1 MRRSDLQDRVL
12 IMAPVGQ
19 DAAAMA
25 HLLQEHGFDPKICA
39 APVECMREIELGAGA
54 LVLTEEM
61 LEHPGISTLFEALHA
76 QPAWSEL
83 PLILLTKG
91 GESRVSQLL
100 DVAATAARSAGTR
113 RRGSPAEGL
122 GHDEV

>member
-1 MRRSDLQDRVL
+1 
-12 IMAPVGQ
+12 
-19 DAAAMA
+19 MA

-39 APVECMREIELGAGA
+39 APVECMREIDLGAGA

-76 QPAWSEL
+76 QPTWSEL

-100 DVAATAARSAGTR
+100 DVAATAARSVTFLERPMRAAT
-113 RRGSPAEGL
+113 L
-122 GHDEV
+122 